1 MTTTNEDRLRDYLKR
16 ATTDLRRTR
25 QRLQEAEDRDHEPLA
40 IVGTACRLPG
50 GVDSP
55 ADLWRLVTERRDA
68 ISAFPDDRGWDLES
82 LYDENPSTPGTTYT
96 RHGGFLDAP
105 GDFDPGFFGI
115 GPREALTMDPQHR
128 LLLET
133 GWEAIERAGIDPVSL
148 RASATGVF
156 VGLVAQD
163 YAPRPH
169 EVPGELDGYFM
180 TGNAASVA
188 SGRIAYTLGLEG
200 PAVTVDTACSSSLV
214 ALHLAGQA
222 LRAGE
227 CELALVGGVCVLAG
241 TRVFVEF
248 SRQRGLAPDGR
259 CKAFAESAD
268 GTGLAEGAGMLLVER
283 LSDARRN
290 GHPVLALVRGSA
302 VNQDGASNGLTAP
315 NGTAQERVIRRALDR
330 ARLTPDEVDAVEAHG
345 TGTTLGDPIEAHAL
359 LATYGQDR
367 PDGRPL
373 LIGSLKS
380 NIGHTQAAA
389 GVAGIIKTVEALR
402 HETLP
407 ATLHVGRPSP
417 HIDWDSGAVQLLTEP
432 IDWPRTPGRP
442 RRAAVSSFGIS
453 GTNAH
458 VIIEEAPAAT
468 APSDPEAG
476 RPSLPDPPRAL
487 HPVPHP
493 WIITARTDPA
503 LRDQARALLA
513 HLDTAPSTRPE
524 DIAHWLT
531 HGRTR
536 FERRAAVVAT
546 GAEALRDGLTAL
558 AEGKTWPGLVL
569 GTPRPAGTLAFA
581 FSGQGSQRPGMG
593 RELYEA
599 HPAFADALDDVLAHL
614 APHLAGHLERPLKDV
629 MFAPEATVEAALLDR
644 TGYTQ
649 PALFAIQ
656 VALVR
661 FLAAHGLRPD
671 AVIGHSIGELAA
683 AHVAGVLTLPDAASL
698 VATRAVL
705 MEQLPSGQG
714 AMLAVQASERHV
726 LPLLR
731 AHRDRL
737 SVAAVNGPRSTVV
750 SGDAEAVRAVEE
762 RCAELG
768 HRTRRLRVSHA
779 FHSPHMDPVADA
791 LRAAAAR
798 LDTHAPEIPLVSNL
812 TGARAEPDEFAAPG
826 HWADHARGTVRFH
839 EGVRS
844 LAELGTTTYLEIGP
858 DTTLTA
864 LIAHAHPEAVHLPTQ
879 RAGLSRTE
887 ALALALAT
895 LELHGSPVERS
906 PYTPGAA
913 PTDLPTYP
921 FQHERHWLT
930 TPTAGASRPGH
941 VPENTDAAALR
952 RTVPEQRD
960 GNEQGAYETKFAAQL
975 AAAAE
980 AEHEQLLRD
989 RIRSHAADVLGHT
1002 GPDAVTDDDQ
1012 FQEIG
1017 LTSFALLDLRNRL
1030 CEDTRL
1036 ELPPVVVFD
1045 HPTPAALAA
1054 HLHRTLN
1061 ERELAA
1067 SEAV

>member
-1 MTTTNEDRLRDYLKR
+1 MSTTNEDRLRDYLKR

-40 IVGTACRLPG
+40 IVGSACRLPG

-55 ADLWRLVTERRDA
+55 AGLWRLVTERRDA
-68 ISAFPDDRGWDLES
+68 ISAFPDDRGWDLGS
-82 LYDENPSTPGTTYT
+82 LYDENPATPGTTYT

-115 GPREALTMDPQHR
+115 GPREALTMDPQQR

-148 RASATGVF
+148 RSSDTGVF

-315 NGTAQERVIRRALDR
+315 NGTAQERVIRRALDH

-359 LATYGQDR
+359 LATYGQGR
-367 PDGRPL
+367 PEGRPL

-407 ATLHVGRPSP
+407 ATLHADRPSP
-417 HIDWDSGAVQLLTEP
+417 HIDWDSGDVRLLTEP
-432 IDWPRTPGRP
+432 ADWPRSPGRP

-458 VIIEEAPAAT
+458 VIIEEAPAPAG
-468 APSDPEAG
+468 APEPGAG
-476 RPSLPDPPRAL
+476 RPPQPEP
-487 HPVPHP
+487 HPQPPVPHP

-503 LRDQARALLA
+503 LRDHARALLA
-513 HLDTAPSTRPE
+513 HLDATPAARPE
-524 DIAHWLT
+524 DIAHWLV

-546 GAEALRDGLTAL
+546 GTDALRDGLAAL
-558 AEGKTWPGLVL
+558 AGGRTWPGLVL
-569 GTPRPAGTLAFA
+569 GTPRPAGPLAFA

-599 HPAFADALDDVLAHL
+599 YPVFAEALDDVVEQL
-614 APHLAGHLERPLKDV
+614 APHLAGHLERPLKEV
-629 MFAPEATVEAALLDR
+629 MFAPEATPEAALLDR

-649 PALFAIQ
+649 PALFAFQ
-656 VALVR
+656 VALLR
-661 FLAAHGLRPD
+661 FLAVHGLRPD

-683 AHVAGVLTLPDAASL
+683 AHAAGVLTLPDAASL

-750 SGDAEAVRAVEE
+750 SGDTEAVRSVEE
-762 RCAELG
+762 RCATLG

-779 FHSPHMDPVADA
+779 FHSPHMDPVAGA
-791 LRAAAAR
+791 LRAAGAR
-798 LDTHAPEIPLVSNL
+798 LDVRAPEIPLVSNL
-812 TGARAEPDEFAAPG
+812 TGARARPDEFTAPD
-826 HWADHARGTVRFH
+826 HWADHARGAVRFH
-839 EGVRS
+839 DGIRA

-864 LIAHAHPEAVHLPTQ
+864 LIAQAHPEAVQLPTQ

-887 ALALALAT
+887 ALVLALAT
-895 LELHGSPVERS
+895 LELHGHAVKRPAG
-906 PYTPGAA
+906 TPGTA

-930 TPTAGASRPGH
+930 TPAAGAASRSGHIPGTGEAG
-941 VPENTDAAALR
+941 VPGSPGSEPGDSR
-952 RTVPEQRD
+952 QQD
-960 GNEQGAYETKFAAQL
+960 SYETGFAVQL

-980 AEHEQLLRD
+980 GEHERLLRD

-1002 GPDAVTDDDQ
+1002 GPDALTDDDQ
-1012 FQEIG
+1012 FQDIG

-1030 CEDTRL
+1030 CEDTLL

-1054 HLHRTLN
+1054 HLHRTLT
-1061 ERELAA
+1061 ERELTA